1 MDVNIFQHLCDE
13 LKRLHLLKEDI
24 GIVSVEELVR
34 TFLYVIGHN
43 TNFRLIAN
51 CF

>member
-13 LKRLHLLKEDI
+13 WKGLHLLKEDI

-34 TFLYVIGHN
+34 MFLYVIGHN
-43 TNFRLIAN
+43 TNFRLIAD

>member
-13 LKRLHLLKEDI
+13 WKGLHLLKEDI

-34 TFLYVIGHN
+34 AFLYVIGHN
-43 TNFRLIAN
+43 TNFRLIAD